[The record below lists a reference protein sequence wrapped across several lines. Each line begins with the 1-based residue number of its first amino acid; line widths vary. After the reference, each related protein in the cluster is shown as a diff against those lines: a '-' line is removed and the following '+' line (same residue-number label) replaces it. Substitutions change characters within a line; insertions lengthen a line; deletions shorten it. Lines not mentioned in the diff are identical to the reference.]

1 MKGLKWADSNDDNQ
15 PLDVD
20 IWIGSDLY
28 WEFIDASVIKR
39 GKPGDP
45 VAVSSKLGF
54 ILCGKTFE
62 KSEESASMVIN
73 THVLKCVVDP
83 DLQLNKS
90 VNNFWN
96 IESLWINASELKED
110 KNSILNDFE
119 NNVKFNEETKRYEVK
134 FPVKDN
140 HEILGDNYK
149 LCENRWKSL
158 TRKFEHD
165 KNLLKNYDSIIQEQL
180 NSQVIELASK
190 DHEIGNTL

>member
-1 MKGLKWADSNDDNQ
+1 MDLVQFSIKTENEHVPVKALVSEISYPLRNQNLSYAKKNYEHLKGLKLADSNDDNQ

-20 IWIGSDLY
+20 ILIGSDLY

-62 KSEESASMVIN
+62 KSEQSASMVIN
-73 THVLKCVVDP
+73 THVLKCVVDH
-83 DLQLNKS
+83 DLELNKT
-90 VNNFWN
+90 VNNFWSM
-96 IESLWINASELKED
+96 ESLGINANELKED
-110 KNSILNDFE
+110 ENSILNDFV

-134 FPVKDN
+134 FPMKEN

-149 LCENRWKSL
+149 LCEN
-158 TRKFEHD
+158 
-165 KNLLKNYDSIIQEQL
+165 
-180 NSQVIELASK
+180 
-190 DHEIGNTL
+190 